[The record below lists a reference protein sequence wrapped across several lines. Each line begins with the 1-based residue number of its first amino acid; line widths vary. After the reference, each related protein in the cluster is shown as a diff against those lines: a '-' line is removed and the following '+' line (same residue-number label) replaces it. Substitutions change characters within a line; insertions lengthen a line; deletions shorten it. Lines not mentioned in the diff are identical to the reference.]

1 VGDGL
6 TGLVERNLLIV
17 PDQEK
22 HAVLINIKAA
32 KHHDLHWQK
41 AMLSCKHWSDN
52 REDPVVNC
60 SERNTSE

>member
-1 VGDGL
+1 
-6 TGLVERNLLIV
+6 
-17 PDQEK
+17 
-22 HAVLINIKAA
+22 VLINIKAA
-32 KHHDLHWQK
+32 KYHDLHWQK